1 MAIVENQLAEINYSA
16 SSVPRKIHVL
26 RCALQQQRLSQQQRH
41 VIPASIA
48 RPTGR
53 EFIYTADRNYYVIDI
68 SVARSGGRASES
80 NRFPINQ
87 REAIGEETPSA
98 SLSMRILSAAH
109 TSVRILPSRVKSA
122 YTFLL
127 EIYSTAD
134 FFPRVSVSQLDPILR
149 AAAISASARRE
160 VSFLLFLF
168 LMRHASAAEYASK
181 YVVRVS
187 DRAGTR

>member
-26 RCALQQQRLSQQQRH
+26 RCALHSRLSQQQRH

-53 EFIYTADRNYYVIDI
+53 KFIYTADRNYYVIDI

-98 SLSMRILSAAH
+98 SLSMRILSTAH
-109 TSVRILPSRVKSA
+109 TSVRILP
-122 YTFLL
+122 
-127 EIYSTAD
+127 
-134 FFPRVSVSQLDPILR
+134 
-149 AAAISASARRE
+149 
-160 VSFLLFLF
+160 
-168 LMRHASAAEYASK
+168 
-181 YVVRVS
+181 VV
-187 DRAGTR
+187 